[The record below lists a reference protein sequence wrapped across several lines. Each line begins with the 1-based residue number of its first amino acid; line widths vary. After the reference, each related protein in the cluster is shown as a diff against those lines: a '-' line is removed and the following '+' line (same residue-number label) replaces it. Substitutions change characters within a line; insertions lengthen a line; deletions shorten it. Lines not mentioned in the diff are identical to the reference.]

1 MDNVPPN
8 NADFL
13 NFPYTSI
20 RSSSR
25 QIRSSKQTFSPLVG
39 TNRVMLLYHKE
50 LGIQFALSHYFQDT
64 DSIKTVAVCLCVV
77 LWLLRDLLKVNV
89 IFF

>member
-1 MDNVPPN
+1 MGNVPPN

-25 QIRSSKQTFSPLVG
+25 QIRSSEQTFSPLVG
-39 TNRVMLLYHKE
+39 TKRVMLLYSTTRNLESSLHYPTNVKAQTV
-50 LGIQFALSHYFQDT
+50 LIQLQCACALCCGY
-64 DSIKTVAVCLCVV
+64 
-77 LWLLRDLLKVNV
+77 
-89 IFF
+89 